1 MMMLMIIGIVT
12 MLVSWLVS
20 NRLKSKFHQY
30 SQIGLRSGISGAEAA
45 AKMLRDSNISDVKI
59 ISVDGQLT
67 DHYNPANKTVNLS
80 HDVYHGRSAAS
91 VAVAAHECGHAIQHA
106 KAYAMLQLRSAMVPV
121 VNISSK
127 VLNIL
132 NIALLF
138 GGGFIFYSSG
148 AVSTTLLL
156 IIIAANLGLAA
167 FALVTL
173 PVEFDASD
181 RALVWMTQ
189 TGVVT
194 TQEHAMA
201 KDALWWAAMTYVVS
215 AIGTLAQLLYWVS
228 VFMGRRDD

>member
-1 MMMLMIIGIVT
+1 MLLIIGLVT

-20 NRLKSKFHQY
+20 NKLKSKFQEY
-30 SQIGLRSGISGAEAA
+30 AQIGLRSRISGAEAA
-45 AKMLRDSNISDVKI
+45 QEMLRDHGIYDVNI

-80 HDVYHGRSAAS
+80 HDVYYGRSAAS
-91 VAVAAHECGHAIQHA
+91 VAVAAHECGHAVQHA
-106 KAYAMLQLRSAMVPV
+106 KSYSMLQLRSAMVPA
-121 VNISSK
+121 VNISSTI
-127 VLNIL
+127 LNYL

-156 IIIAANLGLAA
+156 IIIAANLGLTA

-173 PVEFDASD
+173 PVEFDASN
-181 RALVWMTQ
+181 RALAWMTNR
-189 TGVVT
+189 GVVT
-194 TQEHAMA
+194 SQEHEMA

-215 AIGTLAQLLYWVS
+215 ALGTLAQLMYWIS
-228 VFMGRRDD
+228 IFLGRRDD